1 MTEAFEYASYL
12 VRIWRE
18 HNKKD
23 ATIPPTWV
31 AEVESIQTG
40 ETRHF
45 SELVELTHF
54 FQALA
59 LTQEDHQE

>member
-1 MTEAFEYASYL
+1 MAETIEYASYL

-18 HNKKD
+18 QDKKD
-23 ATIPPTWV
+23 TTAAPTWT

-45 SELVELTHF
+45 SEPAALSHF
-54 FQALA
+54 LQNQSLK
-59 LTQEDHQE
+59 QEKP